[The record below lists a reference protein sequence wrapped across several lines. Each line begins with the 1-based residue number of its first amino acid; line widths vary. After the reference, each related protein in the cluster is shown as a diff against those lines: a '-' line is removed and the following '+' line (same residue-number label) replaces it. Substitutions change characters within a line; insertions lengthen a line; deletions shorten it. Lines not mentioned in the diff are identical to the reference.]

1 MNALAHIGHAVLD
14 MEKSLRFYTEL
25 IGFRFDRELNFKNE
39 QIQDLLVLKQPKD
52 MRVIYLLLEGF
63 TLELMEMDP
72 GATPNA
78 GSRDFTLTGITHFS
92 FVVDDPADVFARV
105 EQFGGSKWSDIGIA
119 NMIRDPDGQLIEL
132 LPPTYPESLEEQRR
146 AQAEGRSWP

>member
-1 MNALAHIGHAVLD
+1 MNSLAHIGHAVSD
-14 MEKSLRFYTEL
+14 METSLKFYTEL
-25 IGFRFDRELNFKNE
+25 IGFRFDRELNFTND

-52 MRVIYLLLEGF
+52 MRVIYLLLAGF

-72 GATPNA
+72 AAVPHA

-92 FVVDDPADVFARV
+92 FVVDDPADIYARV
-105 EQFGGSKWSDIGIA
+105 EDFGGTRWSDIGIA

-132 LPPTYPESLEEQRR
+132 LPPTYPDSIEEQR
-146 AQAEGRSWP
+146 QA